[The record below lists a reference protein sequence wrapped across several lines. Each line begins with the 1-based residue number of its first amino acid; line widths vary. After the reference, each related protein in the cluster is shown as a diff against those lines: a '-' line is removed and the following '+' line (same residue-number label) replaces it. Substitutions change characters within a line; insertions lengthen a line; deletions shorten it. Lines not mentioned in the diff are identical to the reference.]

1 MNSPR
6 YITTSTGVRIGAA
19 YQRPLPK
26 LDRDHQTVQ
35 AALLE
40 PRTTQAPTLLARVVS
55 PLYRWL

>member
-1 MNSPR
+1 MTPR
-6 YITTSTGVRIGAA
+6 YITTRTGVQIGAL

-40 PRTTQAPTLLARVVS
+40 PSTAQPATLLARVVA
-55 PLYRWL
+55 PLVRWL